1 MLSIEIDTK
10 PVATFLDAAPRKTG
24 LAALRALKRGTK
36 STGTHAG
43 RVAAKDTGLKVSAAK
58 KRIRVIE
65 PTGQTLEGQ
74 VRASLK
80 RIPLIEFPRA
90 KSRLKR
96 IPGAFA
102 ATMPTGHEGV
112 FKRAGRSRL
121 PIQQLFGPS
130 VGRVVD
136 AHREE
141 IMARADRVTTAE
153 LNRLLNQILE
163 SN

>member
-1 MLSIEIDTK
+1 MLSIETDTK
-10 PVATFLDAAPRKTG
+10 AVSKFLDEAPRKTG
-24 LAALRALKRGTK
+24 VALLRALKRGTK
-36 STGTHAG
+36 STGTDAG
-43 RVAAKDTGLKVSAAK
+43 RVAAKDMGLKVSAAK

-74 VRASLK
+74 VRVSLK
-80 RIPLIEFPRA
+80 RVPLIEFPRA

-112 FKRAGRSRL
+112 YKRAGRSRL

-136 AHREE
+136 AHRDE
-141 IMARADRVTTAE
+141 IVARADQVTTAE
-153 LNRLLNQILE
+153 LNRLLNRMLE